1 MRAGKAWV
9 HFCSAL
15 VGAVVGGLIVGSL
28 GSAGAATGD
37 PVLAG
42 MPNEA
47 KATTILSGLSGAVP
61 LRLVSGR
68 GVPPLEVNSAARVV
82 RLNSDRVDNYHANG
96 LARVAFCVE
105 DDAPDGVDYAC
116 SMPFTAPTNG
126 YLVMSGSA
134 DTWRSV
140 AGGDLAH
147 CEFTLDGVGVV
158 GSVRDFDLQMPGN
171 QESDC
176 VTDAAVAVAAGAHTA
191 VFQVHSVAPTTNLL
205 DVGAYVIFIP
215 FGGDGGS
222 W

>member
-28 GSAGAATGD
+28 VPVGAATGD

-42 MPNEA
+42 MANEA
-47 KATTILSGLSGAVP
+47 KSTTILSGLAGAIP

-68 GVPPLEVNSAARVV
+68 GVPPLEVNSATRVL

-96 LARVAFCVE
+96 LTRVAFCVE

-126 YLVMSGSA
+126 YLIMSGSA

-176 VTDAAVAVAAGAHTA
+176 GTDAAAAVAAGAHTA
-191 VFQVHSVAPTTNLL
+191 VFQVHSIAPTTNLL

>member
-1 MRAGKAWV
+1 MRTGKAWV

-15 VGAVVGGLIVGSL
+15 VGAVVGGLIVASL
-28 GSAGAATGD
+28 VPAGAETGD

-42 MPNEA
+42 MTNEA
-47 KATTILSGLSGAVP
+47 KTTTVLRGLSGAIP
-61 LRLVSGR
+61 LGLVGDR
-68 GVPPLEVNSAARVV
+68 GVPPLRVNSAVRVS
-82 RLNSDRVDNYHANG
+82 RLNSDRVDDYHANG

-116 SMPFTAPTNG
+116 SMPFTAPANG

-134 DTWRSV
+134 DTWRSTD
-140 AGGDLAH
+140 GGDLLH
-147 CEFTLDGVGVV
+147 CEFTLDGVQVI

-176 VTDAAVAVAAGAHTA
+176 ATDAAMAVAAGAHTA

-215 FGGDGGS
+215 FGGDGAS